1 LHSDALGLFYFY
13 KIGIYKITSPTG
25 KVYIGQSINVK
36 KRFINYRGLNCKE
49 QPILYKSF
57 LKHGVENHSFE
68 IIEECEIDL
77 LNERERY
84 WQELFI
90 CVGSKGLNCVY
101 VQTKDKKSIISD
113 DLREKRRKFM
123 TGKKFSKETIEKLKK
138 PKSDEQKLKMSING
152 KNRSS
157 ETIKKQKI
165 SLSKNLENNK
175 KLFEFNLKRRKKIQ
189 VLDFLTGEKKFEFDS
204 IRECSRVLKCD
215 RKSIKLSC
223 ENIYPYAYGF
233 KFNYL

>member
-1 LHSDALGLFYFY
+1 M
-13 KIGIYKITSPTG
+13 IGIYKISSPTG
-25 KVYIGQSINVK
+25 KVYIGQSVNIY
-36 KRFINYRGLNCKE
+36 KRFIGYKGLNCKD
-49 QPILYKSF
+49 QSILYKSF
-57 LKHGVENHSFE
+57 LKHGVENHFFE
-68 IIEECEIDL
+68 IIEECEIHL

-84 WQELFI
+84 WQEFFT
-90 CVGSKGLNCVY
+90 CVGPKGLNCVY
-101 VQTKDKKSIISD
+101 VQTNDKKSIVSD

-123 TGKKFSKETIEKLKK
+123 IGKKFSKETIEKLKK
-138 PKSDEQKLKMSING
+138 PKSDEHKLKMSINA

-157 ETIKKQKI
+157 ETIKKQSI

-175 KLFEFNLKRRKKIQ
+175 RLLECNLKRRKKIE

-204 IRECSRVLKCD
+204 IRECSRILKCD

-223 ENIYPYAYGF
+223 DNIYPYAYGF